1 MKSGDVTRGRR
12 GFDARVPQ
20 GVPNRTIYLGQD
32 RAVKPELEFHP
43 ERLPGHADPD
53 QEADR
58 LPIDYLEL
66 ARRFRWWL
74 LGGFV
79 GGLLLGQAGY
89 LALGPEYEAVAQ
101 IMVSRKNAVPI
112 KEEQRTLGNW
122 GDRTEHIAL
131 ILSPMIAEKAVK
143 LGRLETLP
151 TFAKS
156 PDVAEDVIDGLK
168 VKRSAG
174 QDRSFINVLNLTY
187 NSKEAA
193 DARAVIEA
201 VIAAYG
207 QYLDETRAE
216 QSTEVLRLAL
226 RARDEIL
233 EKLHKKEQEYLAF
246 REKAPLQWK
255 APVGANADGQGTTT
269 NVHQE
274 RIFKIEEQRQLNM
287 LRQAELRSRLTA
299 IDAAVKD
306 GESRDSL
313 ELLIRRFLA
322 ADGPSAQ
329 DQQQQREVQ
338 AFETKLLPLLLEEE
352 RLTRDLGDDHPELIS
367 VRKSIRS
374 TIDFYRLHGIRLPG
388 EKGPQA
394 DFVVVYCDSVRQQLA
409 ELKNRVVEL
418 DALFESELVEAKRLA
433 RFQAQ
438 DQSMNAEITQ
448 IRELWEHLTTQVNQV
463 GIEKDSN
470 GYTLKQI
477 APAKTAISLKR
488 LIKFYLAGGI
498 FGFGLIAAWVFLR
511 EWRDTTLKSTKDLQ
525 LCLRQPVIGGV
536 REFFVRPDQA
546 GETSGRPHPAL
557 RYWHDPSSIEAEH
570 IRSIRAALSV
580 AIEDRQA
587 KVIQISSPE
596 PGDGKTTMIANLAVA
611 EANAGKRVLLIDA
624 DLRRPCVHS
633 VFRIA
638 AEDGLAEALGGK
650 VLVRDVLKRTSI
662 ENLTLLTAGTPPAN
676 PAETLSSPRWERLLN
691 EVRADFDLIL
701 VDSPPLLA
709 VSDPC
714 EIARQTDGLL
724 LVVRLGKNRRPAA
737 VRTRELIKSHNLPML
752 GLIANGL
759 TQGDGSGYGYYEDYL
774 PERATRAALQPA
786 PELVEV

>member
-1 MKSGDVTRGRR
+1 M
-12 GFDARVPQ
+12 
-20 GVPNRTIYLGQD
+20 
-32 RAVKPELEFHP
+32 KPELEFHP
-43 ERLPGHADPD
+43 GRLPGHADPD

-58 LPIDYLEL
+58 LPIDYLDL

-74 LGGFV
+74 IGGFL

-89 LALGPEYEAVAQ
+89 LALGPEYEATAQ
-101 IMVSRKNAVPI
+101 IMVSRRNAVPV

-131 ILSPMIAEKAVK
+131 IMSPMIADKAVTIGH
-143 LGRLETLP
+143 LDQLP

-156 PDVAEDVIDGLK
+156 PDVVEDVIDGLK

-174 QDRSFINVLNLTY
+174 QDRSFINVLNITY
-187 NSKEAA
+187 NSEQAA
-193 DARAVIEA
+193 DALAVVEA

-233 EKLHKKEQEYLAF
+233 EKLHQKEQEYLAF
-246 REKAPLQWK
+246 REQAPLQWK
-255 APVGANADGQGTTT
+255 APVGASADGQGTTT

-274 RIFKIEEQRQLNM
+274 RILKIEEQRQLNM

-299 IDAAVKD
+299 INASVKA
-306 GESRDSL
+306 GESRDAL

-322 ADGPSAQ
+322 TDGSSVQ
-329 DQQQQREVQ
+329 DQQQQREIQ
-338 AFETKLLPLLLEEE
+338 AFETKLLPLLLDEE
-352 RLTRDLGDDHPELIS
+352 RLARDFGDDHPELVS
-367 VRKSIRS
+367 VRKSIR
-374 TIDFYRLHGIRLPG
+374 TTVDFYRLHGIRLPD

-394 DFVVVYCDSVRQQLA
+394 DFVTVYCDSVRQQLA
-409 ELKNRVVEL
+409 ELKNRVMEL
-418 DALFESELVEAKRLA
+418 DTLFESELVEAKRLA

-438 DQSMNAEITQ
+438 DQSMNAEIMQ
-448 IRELWEHLTTQVNQV
+448 IRELWEQLTTQVNQV

-477 APAKTAISLKR
+477 APVKTAISLKR
-488 LIKFYLAGGI
+488 ILKFYLAGGI
-498 FGFGLIAAWVFLR
+498 FGLGLIAAWAFLR
-511 EWRDTTLKSTKDLQ
+511 EWKDTKLKSTKDLQ

-536 REFFVRPDQA
+536 REFKYLPDQA

-580 AIEDRQA
+580 VVEDRNA
-587 KVIQISSPE
+587 KVIQVSSPE
-596 PGDGKTTMIANLAVA
+596 PGDGKTTMIANLAVS

-624 DLRRPCVHS
+624 DLRRPCMHS
-633 VFRIA
+633 VFRLA
-638 AEDGLAEALGGK
+638 LDGGLSEVLAGR
-650 VLVRDVLKRTSI
+650 VPVRDVLRTCAVD
-662 ENLTLLTAGTPPAN
+662 NLWLLTAGTPPAN
-676 PAETLSSPRWERLLN
+676 PAETLSSPRWQRLLT
-691 EVRADFDLIL
+691 ELRADFDLIL
-701 VDSPPLLA
+701 IDSPPLLA
-709 VSDPC
+709 VSDAC
-714 EIARQTDGLL
+714 EIARQADGVL

-752 GLIANGL
+752 GVIANGL
-759 TQGDGSGYGYYEDYL
+759 AEGDGTGYGYYEDYL
-774 PERATRAALQPA
+774 PRRATVTATKPA
-786 PELVEV
+786 PEPELVEV

>member
-1 MKSGDVTRGRR
+1 M
-12 GFDARVPQ
+12 
-20 GVPNRTIYLGQD
+20 
-32 RAVKPELEFHP
+32 KPELEFHP
-43 ERLPGHADPD
+43 GRLPGHADPD

-58 LPIDYLEL
+58 LPIDYLDL

-74 LGGFV
+74 LGGFL

-89 LALGPEYEAVAQ
+89 LALGPEYEASAQ
-101 IMVSRKNAVPI
+101 ILVSRKNAVPI

-131 ILSPMIAEKAVK
+131 IMSPMIAEKAVK
-143 LGRLETLP
+143 LGHLDQLP

-156 PDVAEDVIDGLK
+156 PDIADDIIEGLK

-174 QDRSFINVLNLTY
+174 QDRSFINVLNMTY
-187 NSKEAA
+187 TSEQAA
-193 DARAVIEA
+193 DAKAVVEA

-207 QYLDETRAE
+207 QYLDETRTE
-216 QSTEVLRLAL
+216 QSSEVLRLAL
-226 RARDEIL
+226 KARDEIL

-246 REKAPLQWK
+246 REQAPLQWK

-274 RIFKIEEQRQLNM
+274 RILKIEEQRQLNM

-299 IDAAVKD
+299 IDNAVKA
-306 GESRDSL
+306 GESRDAL

-322 ADGPSAQ
+322 ADGSTVQ
-329 DQQQQREVQ
+329 DQQQQREIQ

-352 RLTRDLGDDHPELIS
+352 RLARDFGDDHPDLVS
-367 VRKSIRS
+367 VRKSIR
-374 TIDFYRLHGIRLPG
+374 TTVDFYRLHGIRLPD

-394 DFVVVYCDSVRQQLA
+394 DFVVVYCESVKQQIA
-409 ELKNRVVEL
+409 ELKNRAGEL
-418 DALFESELVEAKRLA
+418 DKLFDAELVEAKKLA

-448 IRELWEHLTTQVNQV
+448 IRELWEQLTTQVNQV

-477 APAKTAISLKR
+477 APVKTAISMKR
-488 LIKFYLAGGI
+488 LLKFYLAGGL
-498 FGFGLIAAWVFLR
+498 FGLGLIAVWAFLR
-511 EWRDTTLKSTKDLQ
+511 EWNDTKLKSTKDLQ
-525 LCLRQPVIGGV
+525 LCLRLPVIGGI
-536 REFFVRPDQA
+536 RKFQFQPDHA
-546 GETSGRPHPAL
+546 GETSGQPHPAL
-557 RYWHDPSSIEAEH
+557 RYWHDPGSIEAEH

-580 AIEDRQA
+580 VIEDRNA
-587 KVIQISSPE
+587 KVIQVSSLE
-596 PGDGKTTMIANLAVA
+596 PGDGKTTLIANLAVS
-611 EANAGKRVLLIDA
+611 EANAGQRVLLIDA

-638 AEDGLAEALGGK
+638 LEAGLS
-650 VLVRDVLKRTSI
+650 DVLAGQGFAREMLKTCAVD
-662 ENLTLLTAGTPPAN
+662 NLWLLTAGTPPAN
-676 PAETLSSPRWERLLN
+676 PAETLSSPRWQRLLT
-691 EVRADFDLIL
+691 ELRHDFDLIL
-701 VDSPPLLA
+701 IDSPPLLA

-714 EIARQTDGLL
+714 EIARQADGML
-724 LVVRLGKNRRPAA
+724 LVARLGKNRRPAA

-752 GLIANGL
+752 GVIANGV
-759 TQGDGSGYGYYEDYL
+759 TPEDGTSYGYYEEYSPQRIAPAETKPT
-774 PERATRAALQPA
+774 PE